1 MTRYLPNFIL
11 IASPILL
18 TIALG
23 VVAFGIQAV
32 GRGFGSIK
40 GPTPIVVAAIFVWLL
55 HAGYILGPWL
65 FHHERRTLALWLMV
79 PMAVFGLVFALFV
92 AIQLIPGNTHAMNG
106 MFLVHACVWT
116 LTTLFGYLGPIIV
129 MLVGKLPSSV

>member
-1 MTRYLPNFIL
+1 MTRYLPNVIL

-32 GRGFGSIK
+32 GRGLGNFK
-40 GPTPIVVAAIFVWLL
+40 GPGPVVATAIVVWIL

-65 FHHERRTLALWLMV
+65 FHHERRATALWLMV
-79 PMAVFGLVFALFV
+79 PMAVLGLVFALYL

-116 LTTLFGYLGPIIV
+116 LAMLFGYLGPIIV
-129 MLVGKLPSSV
+129 MLVGKLPADV